1 MASGSPRPAAG
12 GGFLKGPQDLLC
24 GLMFMGIGFLGLWVG
39 RDYPMGSP
47 VRLGTGVFPYILCWG
62 LVIIGATVFVKG
74 LIVPGESMGRW
85 AWRPVLLI
93 GLAAV
98 SFGVLIEPAGL
109 IISMVVLMGL
119 GALAGEGHTVRQFSI
134 FATILIA
141 LAVAMFVYGLGM
153 PIKVFPWS

>member
-1 MASGSPRPAAG
+1 M
-12 GGFLKGPQDLLC
+12 KGPQDLLC
-24 GLMFMGIGFLGLWVG
+24 GLMFLGIGCLGLWVG

-62 LVIIGATVFVKG
+62 LVIIGAIVFVKG

-93 GLAAV
+93 GLAAAM
-98 SFGVLIEPAGL
+98 FAVLIEPAGL
-109 IISMVVLMGL
+109 IISMAVLMVL
-119 GALAGEGHTVRQFSI
+119 GALAGEGHTLRQFSL
-134 FATILIA
+134 FSAILIV
-141 LAVAMFVYGLGM
+141 LAVAMFIFGLGM